1 MRKKDKFI
9 FYLGGIVAPYFSLL
23 IWIIAGII
31 VLSIPF
37 LPLKGII
44 TFIVFPIFGFKYIR
58 KVHRYQ
64 LRKFIR
70 DLEQSSKDKI
80 SSLAQYWWNL
90 HVIIF
95 PVLLILIAIAMPAF
109 VGIKTSPFA
118 AAAAKN
124 GLVNGIKECIVREA
138 AGETTRFGDV
148 QSFQGNYTQ
157 FKIESLDPYS
167 CFKAKAVPTH
177 NQNTW
182 FQIDL
187 NNDTGEVSKTCG
199 DSSKPGCEERNTW

>member
-23 IWIIAGII
+23 IWIIAGTF
-31 VLSIPF
+31 VLLIP
-37 LPLKGII
+37 LPFINQVI
-44 TFIVFPIFGFKYIR
+44 TFIVFPILGFKYIR

-80 SSLAQYWWNL
+80 SSLARYWWNL

-95 PVLLILIAIAMPAF
+95 PGLLILITITIPMFLNVKTIPSSS
-109 VGIKTSPFA
+109 VKDGLIK
-118 AAAAKN
+118 
-124 GLVNGIKECIVREA
+124 GVRECA
-138 AGETTRFGDV
+138 IRNYEKQSIRFSDVQYFQLNYTRF
-148 QSFQGNYTQ
+148 
-157 FKIESLDPYS
+157 KIQSLDPNT
-167 CFKAKAVPTH
+167 CFKARAVPST

-182 FQIDL
+182 FEIEMDK
-187 NNDTGEVSKTCG
+187 DTDAVTKTCG
-199 DSSKPGCEERNTW
+199 DSSKSGCKEGNTW